1 MNRSPIS
8 DLSEWSGPGVRVRN
22 WRQFQ
27 PGRFLLRLLVP
38 PKGQKVVPTKAGVI
52 LIMLALGIGVAAYNT
67 SSSILFITLS
77 LLLTTLIVSGLL
89 SWANFH
95 GTAWRVWFQPPFRAG
110 QDSLAVL
117 EVFNGKH
124 QLPTYSLAFD
134 FKVSSGDE
142 GRLPLRR
149 RLDPGESRRMEWV
162 FRPRKRGRELVEM
175 TGVGSQFPFGFLYKH
190 FGGRVVRE
198 VYVWPAR
205 VSYQASLCALAAPES
220 HGDVLSQVGAGTDFV
235 NVRRYQPGDSHRH
248 IHWKATAR
256 QRRLM
261 VRQMRAESHSGFY
274 LHVETPASVWRR
286 PEQFEQMC
294 SLAASLAED
303 LFKQG
308 QLVGV
313 VVNDGAPFQVRRVSD
328 LELFLDQL
336 AVLEPLE
343 NYAGA
348 RALPKR
354 NVIRFEPGFPEGVHA
369 CIRGQT
375 AATA

>member
-1 MNRSPIS
+1 MNQPAIS
-8 DLSEWSGPGVRVRN
+8 DLSEWSGPGVRVRS
-22 WRQFQ
+22 WRQFRLS
-27 PGRFLLRLLVP
+27 RFLLRLVIP

-52 LIMLALGIGVAAYNT
+52 LILLALGIGVAAYNT

-77 LLLTTLIVSGLL
+77 LLLSTIIVSGLL
-89 SWANFH
+89 SWSNFN
-95 GTAWRVWFQPPFRAG
+95 GTAWRVSFQPPFRAG
-110 QDSLAVL
+110 QKSLAVL
-117 EVFNGKH
+117 EVFNGKKH
-124 QLPTYSLAFD
+124 LPTYSLAFD
-134 FKVSSGDE
+134 FKISSGDA

-149 RLDPGESRRMEWV
+149 RLDPGESRRLEWT
-162 FRPRKRGRELVEM
+162 FRPRRRGRELVEM

-190 FGGRVVRE
+190 FGGRVARE
-198 VYVWPAR
+198 VYVWPVR
-205 VSYQASLCALAAPES
+205 VSYEADLRAISAPES

-235 NVRRYQPGDSHRH
+235 NLRRYAPGDSHRH
-248 IHWKATAR
+248 IHWKASAR

-261 VRQMRAESHSGFY
+261 VRQMRAESHSGFFI
-274 LHVETPASVWRR
+274 HVETPASIWRR
-286 PEQFEQMC
+286 PEQFEQLC

-303 LFKQG
+303 LFRQG

-313 VVNDGAPFQVRRVSD
+313 IVNDGAPFQIRRMAD

-348 RALPKR
+348 RTVPKR

-369 CIRGQT
+369 YIRGQK